1 MFILDTIFF
10 LCIIIQMYDKI
21 AEKLKV
27 HTVPLVIFKTL
38 VYIFLIIIFGAV
50 IVWMIFH
57 VDISPIVS
65 KYWIVYPFV
74 SILVILDLFEKK
86 R

>member
-21 AEKLKV
+21 AEKLKI
-27 HTVPLVIFKTL
+27 HTVPLVIFKAL

-50 IVWMIFH
+50 IIWMIFH
-57 VDISPIVS
+57 TDISPIVS
-65 KYWIVYPFV
+65 KYWIAYPFV
-74 SILVILDLFEKK
+74 SILVVLELFDKEH
-86 R
+86 

>member
-1 MFILDTIFF
+1 MFILDTIVF

-21 AEKLKV
+21 AEKLKI

-38 VYIFLIIIFGAV
+38 VYIFLIIKFGAV
-50 IVWMIFH
+50 IVWIIFH
-57 VDISPIVS
+57 ADISPIIS